1 MPLLISTKQPTI
13 PDMSDLPSSLCLL
26 PPELFEFI
34 LEDLGDAEISCLRLT
49 CKNLRDRSHHRFRS
63 IFTCRQTDLSATS
76 LQRLI
81 DISGH
86 EQYGSAVK
94 TVTIVAVLY
103 DTAYLQGLLDREPPS
118 HLIPSYNPPGERIR
132 RRSGVSI
139 QQRSASETPE
149 ISGRKDLTESEIAQ
163 ARWEQSLLSQLEN
176 EQHGPKVREVRTVC
190 GHCHR
195 PVGRTDVAEE
205 EEEEKTRLCRTML
218 TVAFCQL
225 GRLQSLIL
233 EAAVYKV
240 ATVRLAAYTC
250 TDTDFMWKKASY
262 VFHEVMTAVAESRL
276 TVDQLSIYGGPWGC
290 SVSSDILH
298 EVVNRWRDQK
308 CEKVLDAVKALAL
321 CVSEPTGFVAQG
333 THHFS
338 SIAGF
343 LALCPNV
350 EELEIHKYR
359 ITPCGSGFQDFFEA
373 VTKEV
378 RFSGLLTCTL
388 KGLQLREIDLI
399 HFLQDS
405 TRLAN
410 LKLRDVTLKKPG
422 NWHDF
427 FRCCSSRVVALEM
440 LSIQRLY
447 MSYNQVLVFENEDE
461 NGLISIRGEELKR
474 GINFRSTPKRGI
486 WERLREEYG
495 PPHYVPDRLRFDGIG
510 RGS

>member
-1 MPLLISTKQPTI
+1 
-13 PDMSDLPSSLCLL
+13 MSGLASSLCLL

-49 CKNLRDRSHHRFRS
+49 CKKLRDRSHHRFRS
-63 IFTCRQTDLSATS
+63 RFTCRQTDLSAIS

-86 EQYGSAVK
+86 EQFGSAVK

-103 DTAYLQGLLDREPPS
+103 DTAYLHGLGDREPPS
-118 HLIPSYNPPGERIR
+118 PSIPSYNPTGTFNPR
-132 RRSGVSI
+132 RVAG
-139 QQRSASETPE
+139 ETPE
-149 ISGRKDLTESEIAQ
+149 ISGMKDLTESEIAQ
-163 ARWEQSLLSQLEN
+163 ARWEQSLLSQLET
-176 EQHGPKVREVRTVC
+176 EQHGPKVREVRT
-190 GHCHR
+190 GYGDGHR
-195 PVGRTDVAEE
+195 PVGRIDVAE
-205 EEEEKTRLCRTML
+205 EEEEKTRLSRTML

-225 GRLQSLIL
+225 GRLQSLVL

-240 ATVRLAAYTC
+240 AAVRLAAYTC
-250 TDTDFMWKKASY
+250 TDTKLMWKKASY
-262 VFHEVMTAVAESRL
+262 VFHEVMTAIAESRL
-276 TVDQLSIYGGPWGC
+276 TVDRLSIYGGPWGC

-298 EVVNRWRDQK
+298 ELVNCWRDQNR
-308 CEKVLDAVKALAL
+308 EKVLDAVKALAL
-321 CVSEPTGFVAQG
+321 CVSEPTRIVARG

-350 EELEIHKYR
+350 EELEIHTYR
-359 ITPCGSGFQDFFEA
+359 ISPSAPRFHDFFEA

-399 HFLQDS
+399 HFLQDN

-410 LKLRDVTLKKPG
+410 LKLRNVTLYKPG
-422 NWHDF
+422 SWHDF
-427 FRCCSSRVVALEM
+427 FRCCSSRVVALDM

-447 MSYNQVLVFENEDE
+447 IFRNGLLIFDNEDE
-461 NGLISIRGEELKR
+461 NGVVSIQGEELKR
-474 GINFRSTPKRGI
+474 GINFRSTPNRGI

-495 PPHYVPDRLRFDGIG
+495 PPHCVPDRLRFDGIG

>member
-1 MPLLISTKQPTI
+1 
-13 PDMSDLPSSLCLL
+13 MSVLASRLCLL

-34 LEDLGDAEISCLRLT
+34 LEGLGDAEISCLRLT

-63 IFTCRQTDLSATS
+63 RFTCRQTDLSAAS

-94 TVTIVAVLY
+94 MVTIVAVLY
-103 DTAYLQGLLDREPPS
+103 DTAYLHELVDREPPS
-118 HLIPSYNPPGERIR
+118 HLIPSYNPTRERIR
-132 RRSGVSI
+132 RRSAG
-139 QQRSASETPE
+139 ETPE
-149 ISGRKDLTESEIAQ
+149 ISGMKDLTESEIAQ

-176 EQHGPKVREVRTVC
+176 EQHGPKVREVRTGC

-195 PVGRTDVAEE
+195 PVERTDVAEE
-205 EEEEKTRLCRTML
+205 EEEEEETRLCRTML

-240 ATVRLAAYTC
+240 AAVRLAAYTC
-250 TDTDFMWKKASY
+250 TDTNFMWKKASY
-262 VFHEVMTAVAESRL
+262 VFREVMTAIAESRL
-276 TVDQLSIYGGPWGC
+276 TVDRLSIYGGPWGC
-290 SVSSDILH
+290 SVSSDILR
-298 EVVNRWRDQK
+298 ELVNCWRDQNR
-308 CEKVLDAVKALAL
+308 EKVLDGVKVLAL
-321 CVSEPTGFVAQG
+321 CVSEPTRIVAQG

-359 ITPCGSGFQDFFEA
+359 ISSCGSGFQDFFEA

-378 RFSGLLTCTL
+378 GFSGLLTFTL

-422 NWHDF
+422 SWHDF
-427 FRCCSSRVVALEM
+427 FHCCSSRVIALEM

-495 PPHYVPDRLRFDGIG
+495 PPHCVPDRLRFDGIG

>member
-1 MPLLISTKQPTI
+1 
-13 PDMSDLPSSLCLL
+13 MSYLASSLCRL
-26 PPELFEFI
+26 PSELFEI
-34 LEDLGDAEISCLRLT
+34 VQEYLGDGEISCLRVT
-49 CKNLRDRSHHRFRS
+49 CKNLRDRTHHRFRS
-63 IFTCRQTDLSATS
+63 RFTCIQTDLSTNS

-86 EQYGSAVK
+86 EQFGSAVK
-94 TVTIVAVLY
+94 MVTVVAVLY

-190 GHCHR
+190 GHCHP
-195 PVGRTDVAEE
+195 PVGRTDVAEEEE

-240 ATVRLAAYTC
+240 AAVRLAAYTC
-250 TDTDFMWKKASY
+250 TDPDFMWKKASY
-262 VFHEVMTAVAESRL
+262 VFREVMTAIAESRL

-298 EVVNRWRDQK
+298 ESVNCWRDQK

-321 CVSEPTGFVAQG
+321 CVSEPTRIVAQG

-359 ITPCGSGFQDFFEA
+359 ITSCDSGFQDFFEA

-422 NWHDF
+422 SWHAF
-427 FRCCSSRVVALEM
+427 FRCCSSRVVPLEM

-447 MSYNQVLVFENEDE
+447 MSHNQVLIFENEDE
-461 NGLISIRGEELKR
+461 NGLFSIQGEELKR
-474 GINFRSTPKRGI
+474 GINFRSKPKREI
-486 WERLREEYG
+486 WERLHEEYG
-495 PPHYVPDRLRFDGIG
+495 PPINVPDRLRFDGIG